1 MNHSSLNYVL
11 VFGWPWLKLCVG
23 DGSDDD
29 FSARIC
35 SFSLK
40 QNIGIC
46 EVSVIQ
52 RWKVVEPEL
61 DYTDTD
67 SGIIN
72 NFIINLCTYLLILV
86 S

>member
-11 VFGWPWLKLCVG
+11 AFGCPWLKLCVG

-29 FSARIC
+29 FNARIC

-40 QNIGIC
+40 QNIDIC
-46 EVSVIQ
+46 EVSVFQ